1 VVRGVTQDGLVVHD
15 RRAGVVLERAPN
27 ERVPTKGGVVQSVL
41 AMARL
46 MNTTPLI
53 AAPVVVLV
61 EPDERL
67 RGSMCDA
74 LDAAGFLVASYAST
88 RSAERLVGELQPDLV
103 IVDTDES
110 TERPSIDRLL
120 AGFRDATRIV
130 AGASALAAEMS
141 ERHEVVHVSE
151 ALDVAAMVQRVQE
164 HIIAGRRSSPSGRP
178 SRSSSWASIRAART
192 ILVVEDDVTLSA
204 VIASALADEGYVAK
218 VATTAEEARRALAEE
233 IPTAMVLDLTLPDAF
248 GGDLLAE
255 ATARG
260 RRPPTVIVSTFP
272 LAELIARR
280 YEVELVRKPF
290 ELDALL
296 AAVGRLARAR
306 RSLRAAT

>member
-1 VVRGVTQDGLVVHD
+1 
-15 RRAGVVLERAPN
+15 
-27 ERVPTKGGVVQSVL
+27 
-41 AMARL
+41 

-67 RGSMCDA
+67 RASMCDA

-103 IVDTDES
+103 IVDTDAS
-110 TERPSIDRLL
+110 TDRPSIDRLL
-120 AGFRDATRIV
+120 DGFRDTTRIV
-130 AGASALAAEMS
+130 AGTSALAEEMS
-141 ERHEVVHVSE
+141 RRHEVVHVSE

-164 HIIAGRRSSPSGRP
+164 HLVAGRRSNPGARVSRTSSG
-178 SRSSSWASIRAART
+178 ASLRAART
-192 ILVVEDDVTLSA
+192 ILVVEDDVTLSS
-204 VIASALADEGYVAK
+204 VISSALADEGYVTK
-218 VATTAEEARRALAEE
+218 VATTAAEARRMLAEE
-233 IPTAMVLDLTLPDAF
+233 LPTVMVLDLTLPDSF

-255 ATARG
+255 ATASG
-260 RRPPTVIVSTFP
+260 KMPSTVIVSTFP

-280 YEVELVRKPF
+280 YDVELVRKPF

-296 AAVGRLARAR
+296 AAVSRLARPS

>member
-1 VVRGVTQDGLVVHD
+1 
-15 RRAGVVLERAPN
+15 
-27 ERVPTKGGVVQSVL
+27 
-41 AMARL
+41 

-67 RGSMCDA
+67 RASMCDA

-88 RSAERLVGELQPDLV
+88 LGAERLVGELQPDLV

-120 AGFRDATRIV
+120 AGFSDTTRIV
-130 AGASALAAEMS
+130 AGTSALAAEMS
-141 ERHEVVHVSE
+141 QRHEVVHVSE

-164 HIIAGRRSSPSGRP
+164 HIVASRRSNPTSRP
-178 SRSSSWASIRAART
+178 SRSSSGATIRAART
-192 ILVVEDDVTLSA
+192 ILVIEDDVTLSS
-204 VIASALADEGYVAK
+204 VIESALADEGYVTR
-218 VATTAEEARRALAEE
+218 VATTAAEARRMLAEE
-233 IPTAMVLDLTLPDAF
+233 IPTVMVLDLTLPDAF

-255 ATARG
+255 ATASG
-260 RRPPTVIVSTFP
+260 RVPSTVIVSTFP

-280 YEVELVRKPF
+280 YDVELVRKPF
-290 ELDALL
+290 ELDALI
-296 AAVGRLARAR
+296 AAVGRLARPR
-306 RSLRAAT
+306 RSTRSVG